1 MLNRLRKR
9 LTYGMARQKPA
20 WKWFL
25 TSLPVPAVFLHR
37 DELRAR
43 FPALANAS
51 LPAVF
56 IQESSGEPHPFVSAE
71 ELKQIA
77 TTVKAPVID
86 TVSRSEPVA
95 EPAEPPSPKHDP
107 AEPMTAEP
115 MAADQMAA
123 LSTAPSAQQHD

>member
-1 MLNRLRKR
+1 MTAAGSTLLFVYNADGTLPSLLVDAVHKLVSPRTYNCNLCR

-20 WKWFL
+20 WKRFL

-56 IQESSGEPHPFVSAE
+56 IQESSGEPHPFVSAD
-71 ELKQIA
+71 ELNA
-77 TTVKAPVID
+77 VHDLD
-86 TVSRSEPVA
+86 TLQALLTDR
-95 EPAEPPSPKHDP
+95 
-107 AEPMTAEP
+107 
-115 MAADQMAA
+115 AASLA
-123 LSTAPSAQQHD
+123 